1 MEDQM
6 PPEWLIPDKVYGVL
20 KWVGLI
26 VCPAAATLVLAVGD
40 AWGLPDVQAVA
51 ATITA
56 GGTCVGAVI
65 GASALA
71 AKGGGRRG

>member
-1 MEDQM
+1 MDDQM
-6 PPEWLIPDKVYGVL
+6 PPEWLIPDKVYDVM

-56 GGTCVGAVI
+56 VGTFVGAVI